1 LRKAESHWTELKDKL
16 VKKIE
21 LQEFIVSDHIFKDRI
36 NASRIP
42 VINKRPSF
50 ILHSLPDSDNK
61 EGYIPEDMLSAL
73 FNKVMEQRWLFLM
86 GTSG

>member
-1 LRKAESHWTELKDKL
+1 LKDKL

-21 LQEFIVSDHIFKDRI
+21 LEKYRVTNHIYAESI
-36 NASRIP
+36 NASGIP
-42 VINKRPSF
+42 VINERPAF

-61 EGYIPEDMLSAL
+61 EGYIPEEMFSAL
-73 FNKVMEQRWLFLM
+73 SNKVMKQRWLFLM